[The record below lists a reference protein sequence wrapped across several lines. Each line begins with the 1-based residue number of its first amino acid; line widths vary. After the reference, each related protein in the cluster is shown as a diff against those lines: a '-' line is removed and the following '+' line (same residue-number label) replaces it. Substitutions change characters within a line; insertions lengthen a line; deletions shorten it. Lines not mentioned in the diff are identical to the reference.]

1 MPHGGSRSGTYI
13 RNLRSLFRC
22 KYLMGMS
29 IDQPD
34 NPVVVRSIRIAKS
47 TAMYHFPLGQ

>member
-13 RNLRSLFRC
+13 RSLRCLFGC
-22 KYLMGMS
+22 EYLMGMG